1 LKELIMAAIT
11 YTKATWKAEADIQRL
26 PNGKYQGVVLITPM
40 GEADIDADP
49 RTVNALSDTA
59 EEALEEAKALAH
71 RLLADM

>member
-1 LKELIMAAIT
+1 MAAVT
-11 YTKATWKAEADIQRL
+11 YTKSAWKAEADIQRL

-40 GEADIDADP
+40 GEPDIDADP

-71 RLLADM
+71 RILGEM

>member
-1 LKELIMAAIT
+1 MAAVT
-11 YTKATWKAEADIQRL
+11 YTKSTWKAEADIQRL

-71 RLLADM
+71 RILAEM